1 MKESIRNSI
10 RNEILTLEVG
20 QSRTYSLDV
29 VNYST
34 LRAYAYT
41 IGQQLGGR
49 FSATKVGERE
59 MKITRVK

>member
-1 MKESIRNSI
+1 MTKSIRK
-10 RNEILTLEVG
+10 EILTLEVG

-41 IGQQLGGR
+41 IGQQLGGM
-49 FSATKVGERE
+49 FSATKAGERE
-59 MKITRVK
+59 MKITRLK

>member
-1 MKESIRNSI
+1 MTKSIRK
-10 RNEILTLEVG
+10 EILTLEVG

-41 IGQQLGGR
+41 IGQQIGGM

>member
-1 MKESIRNSI
+1 MTKSIRK
-10 RNEILTLEVG
+10 EILTLDVG
-20 QSRTYSLDV
+20 QSKTYSLNV

-41 IGQQLGGR
+41 IGQQIGGM

>member
-1 MKESIRNSI
+1 MTKSIRK
-10 RNEILTLEVG
+10 EILTLEVG
-20 QSRTYSLDV
+20 QSKNYNLDV

-41 IGQQLGGR
+41 IGQQLGGA